1 MLEHLEKNPK
11 ADSNVIGDDTLVSP
25 QDIGLIKQKAFAI
38 QKLMTER
45 RHYRFLRDNT
55 RYSMI
60 DIQTHFEHRMLG
72 MMLRNANILRQ
83 DLPNWQF
90 FIHTLAD
97 RMTTTDSS
105 IPFGKSTEEVQILLK
120 FLPMA
125 ITILPKNRWMISCDE
140 PILTILQRHQ
150 LFDRHELFSDNDNQF
165 EYINA
170 QLSTEKLEEVQ
181 TTLKFRYK
189 NDNSQTSILIGI
201 ATPDNQLNRT
211 NSWRFSALLR
221 YFTHFMLITD
231 EMLKAILPS
240 TDDM

>member
-1 MLEHLEKNPK
+1 
-11 ADSNVIGDDTLVSP
+11 
-25 QDIGLIKQKAFAI
+25 
-38 QKLMTER
+38 MTER

-60 DIQTHFEHRMLG
+60 GIQTHFEHRMLG

-105 IPFGKSTEEVQILLK
+105 IPFGKSYGEVQILLK
-120 FLPMA
+120 FLPIA

-150 LFDRHELFSDNDNQF
+150 IFDRHELFNDNDNQF
-165 EYINA
+165 EDINAQPEA

-201 ATPDNQLNRT
+201 ATLDNQLNRT

-231 EMLKAILPS
+231 ETLKAILPS